1 MTHFAMSTLLTTSAP
16 LRLCLMSHPRL
27 TRFAMPIVE
36 TYRAVVQIEVVDA
49 TFDLAVSQVRE
60 KERVDSV
67 DVFISAGANAAIIRE
82 AATKPVV
89 AVKINGYDVLLALLR
104 AREIGHGVG
113 IISYRN
119 IISELDAVKNLL
131 DISVMQYAYNSVVE
145 IRDQMRIMA
154 AEGIRVIV
162 GSSLVVDLAQQYGLV
177 GILAYSTD
185 SLRAAFEEALDIGRV
200 SRSGHERLREITRVL
215 SSLRHPVLAVDRW
228 NRIIALNPPMETVVG
243 MASAELIGKYLDDIA
258 PPLSL
263 SETTRTGREDKAL
276 LLRFRRQEWVAMRT
290 PIRDANEIV
299 GAVLTLQSPQ
309 TIHDADATLRVRRKR
324 SPLHA
329 KHSFADLVGRSPSFC
344 RAVEKA
350 KRYAATDLT
359 IAIHGESGSGKE
371 MFAQAIHNGSARA
384 DGPFVAVNCAAFP
397 ESLLE
402 SELFGYEEGAFTG
415 GRRGGR
421 SGLFETAHTGTLFLD
436 EIGDMPLHLQTRL
449 LRVLQEREV
458 VRLGS
463 VQPIP
468 IDVRILTATH
478 QPLERLV
485 SEGKFRSDLFYRINT
500 LEMTV
505 PPLRDRQE
513 DIEELAVAM
522 LAVRLRDYGVQ
533 VPASLILAPLL
544 PAMKEYAWHGN
555 VRELENICERVA
567 AYVNSVPEP
576 LNISLYEWLDEM
588 PQLRVATCGEAK
600 EMLAGSIDAVIA
612 RCGGNKTKAAEVLGI
627 SRSTLWRKLQKEK
640 NET

>member
-1 MTHFAMSTLLTTSAP
+1 MSSVLSRPAP

-27 TRFAMPIVE
+27 THFAMPIVE
-36 TYRAVVQIEVVDA
+36 TYRAVAQIEVVDA
-49 TFDLAVSQVRE
+49 TFELAVSQVRE
-60 KERVDSV
+60 KERIDSV

-82 AATKPVV
+82 AATKPVIS
-89 AVKINGYDVLLALLR
+89 VKINGYDVLLALMR
-104 AREIGHGVG
+104 AREIGRHVG
-113 IISYRN
+113 IISYRK

-131 DISVMQYAYNSVVE
+131 DISVTQYAYNSVVE
-145 IRDQMRIMA
+145 IQNQLRMLADN
-154 AEGIRVIV
+154 GVRVIV
-162 GSSLVVDLAQQYGLV
+162 GSSLVVELAEQYGLV

-185 SLRAAFEEALDIGRV
+185 SLRAAFEEALEIGRV
-200 SRSGHERLREITRVL
+200 SRSGFERLREITRVL
-215 SSLRHPVLAVDRW
+215 SSLRLPVLAVDRW
-228 NRIIALNPPMETVVG
+228 NRVIALNPPMESVLG
-243 MASAELIGKYLDDIA
+243 MASAEVLGRYLEDIA

-263 SETTRTGREDKAL
+263 SDTTRTGQEDKSL

-290 PIRDANEIV
+290 PIRDANDIT

-309 TIHDADATLRVRRKR
+309 TIHDADVTLRVRRKR

-329 KHSFADLVGRSPSFC
+329 KHTFDDLAGKSPAF
-344 RAVEKA
+344 RRTVEKA

-371 MFAQAIHNGSARA
+371 MFAQAIHNESARA

-478 QPLERLV
+478 RTLEQLV
-485 SEGKFRSDLFYRINT
+485 RDGRFRSDLFYRINT
-500 LEMTV
+500 LELTI
-505 PPLRDRQE
+505 PPLRERVE
-513 DIEELAVAM
+513 DIEELATAM
-522 LAVRLRDYGVQ
+522 LAMRLRRYGVV
-533 VPASLILAPLL
+533 VPASRLLAPLL
-544 PAMKEYAWHGN
+544 AAMKAHVWHGN
-555 VRELENICERVA
+555 VRELENVCERIAVYA
-567 AYVNSVPEP
+567 KSHPHPGDITLA
-576 LNISLYEWLDEM
+576 EWLEEL
-588 PQLRVATCGEAK
+588 PQLRQPTLQALTMGPEEAIGNIVA
-600 EMLAGSIDAVIA
+600 
-612 RCGGNKTKAAEVLGI
+612 RFGGNKTKAAEALGI
-627 SRSTLWRKLQKEK
+627 SRSTLWRKLQRERGRGV
-640 NET
+640 

>member
-1 MTHFAMSTLLTTSAP
+1 MSPLLTAPAP

-27 TRFAMPIVE
+27 TQFAMPIVE
-36 TYRAVVQIEVVDA
+36 TYRSVAQIEVVDA

-82 AATKPVV
+82 AATKPVI

-131 DISVMQYAYNSVVE
+131 DISVMQYAYSSIVE

-154 AEGIRVIV
+154 AQGVRVIV
-162 GSSLVVDLAQQYGLV
+162 GSSLVVDLAQQYGMV

-243 MASAELIGKYLDDIA
+243 MASAELIGKYLEDIA

-324 SPLHA
+324 SVLHA
-329 KHSFADLVGRSPSFC
+329 KHTFADLVGGSQSFR

-350 KRYAATDLT
+350 KRYAVTELT

-436 EIGDMPLHLQTRL
+436 EIGDMPIHLQTRL

-513 DIEELAVAM
+513 DIEELAVSM
-522 LAVRLRDYGVQ
+522 LAVRLRGYGVQ
-533 VPASLILAPLL
+533 IPASRILAPLL

-555 VRELENICERVA
+555 VRELENICERIA
-567 AYVNSVPEP
+567 AYVNSVPDP

-588 PQLRVATCGEAK
+588 PQLRGAAGGAASV
-600 EMLAGSIDAVIA
+600 MLAESIGAVVT
-612 RCGGNKTKAAEVLGI
+612 RYGGNRTKAAEALGI
-627 SRSTLWRKLQKEK
+627 SRSTLWRKLRQEK
-640 NET
+640 SRT